1 MKKSAL
7 IKIGLF
13 LLTLLLPIN
22 PAVAALG
29 ASASEK
35 DQKSQSVEQ
44 VNPEAELVG
53 TQNPRF
59 MKPLL
64 FETFFRDDQVS
75 PKSGAQS
82 FEQRKIALERG
93 LLQSLV
99 PASAYWPDWA
109 NAKVYP
115 TRAQLLEITA
125 AEAKIASK
133 LSFPSRP
140 IGLVIGDSI
149 AQFLPMSGLPRG
161 RVWLNA
167 GISGDTTHD
176 VLSRMEMWDEV
187 KIQEIYLHIGE
198 NDLENDVNEDE
209 IVKNVGEILH
219 YLKAKHAESNIFLVS
234 VLPTRISLEFNKR
247 VNSLNSRYAALARE
261 ESIQYLDTTGGML
274 DEQGLLKDALTFDG
288 VHLVLGG
295 DRVFLSNLF
304 YQSDRQSDRS

>member
-149 AQFLPMSGLPRG
+149 AQFLPMSGFPRG

-187 KIQEIYLHIGE
+187 KLQEIYLHIGE

-219 YLKAKHAESNIFLVS
+219 YLKAKHPESNIFLVS
-234 VLPTRISLEFNKR
+234 VLPTRISLEFNKQ

-261 ESIQYLDTTGGML
+261 ESIRYLDTTGGML